1 MTGPQPRVLIVE
13 DDPGLLLLVRSNLE
27 LAGCDTSLAA
37 DGITALRRI
46 ETESPDAVVVDLML
60 PGLDG
65 WSILAELRDQTEP
78 PAVIVCS
85 ARSNPEDRRR
95 AFEWGA
101 RSYVQKP
108 FEIDE
113 LVGVVLQAVAPT
125 GELAPTQVQTLP
137 LPNPELA

>member
-1 MTGPQPRVLIVE
+1 MNLPHPRVLIVE
-13 DDPGLLLLVRSNLE
+13 DDPELLLLLRSNLE
-27 LAGCDTSLAA
+27 AAGCDTSLAA

-46 ETESPDAVVVDLML
+46 EAESPDAVVVDLML

-65 WSILAELRDQTEP
+65 WSILAELRDMAEP
-78 PAVIVCS
+78 PAAIVCS

-108 FEIDE
+108 FEIEE
-113 LVGVVLQAVAPT
+113 LVGAVLQAVGQP
-125 GELAPTQVQTLP
+125 GELAPTRTKPLP
-137 LPNPELA
+137 LGNAELA

>member
-1 MTGPQPRVLIVE
+1 MSLPRPRVLIVE
-13 DDPGLLLLVRSNLE
+13 DDPELLLLLRSNLE
-27 LAGCDTSLAA
+27 LAGFDTSLAA

-46 ETESPDAVVVDLML
+46 EAESPDAVVVDLML

-65 WSILAELRDQTEP
+65 WSIIAELRDMTEP

-85 ARSNPEDRRR
+85 ARSSPEDRRR
-95 AFEWGA
+95 AFGWGA

-113 LVGVVLQAVAPT
+113 LVGAVLQAVGQP
-125 GELAPTQVQTLP
+125 GELAPPQTNTLP
-137 LPNPELA
+137 LRNPELA